1 MKGGCYGRY
10 SYSDV
15 EGALSSESST
25 FNLITVEEVGGG
37 GGAVL
42 ILAGNRLRLGA
53 APFIVLHVLVCKLWA
68 QVRR

>member
-1 MKGGCYGRY
+1 MEGGCYERY

-25 FNLITVEEVGGG
+25 FNLITGVGLEG
-37 GGAVL
+37 GGALL
-42 ILAGNRLRLGA
+42 ILVGNRLRLGA
-53 APFIVLHVLVCKLWA
+53 TPFIILHVLVCKLWA